1 MAKLIVKLSKGLK
14 EQFQEAAQVA
24 GTTTGSVVEAMIR
37 AYTLGVINIVSV
49 EKGEID
55 LLLSGSPGLR
65 KFLKGQDKT
74 DREGRENG

>member
-14 EQFQEAAQVA
+14 DQFREAAQVA
-24 GTTTGSVVEAMIR
+24 GTTTGSVVEAMM
-37 AYTLGVINIVSV
+37 

-55 LLLSGSPGLR
+55 LLVSGSPGLR

-74 DREGRENG
+74 NREGQKDG

>member
-1 MAKLIVKLSKGLK
+1 MAKLIVKISKGLK
-14 EQFQEAAQVA
+14 DQFQEAARVG
-24 GTTTGSVVEAMIR
+24 GTTTGLVVEAMIK
-37 AYTLGVINIVSV
+37 AYTLGIINIVSV

-74 DREGRENG
+74 DREG